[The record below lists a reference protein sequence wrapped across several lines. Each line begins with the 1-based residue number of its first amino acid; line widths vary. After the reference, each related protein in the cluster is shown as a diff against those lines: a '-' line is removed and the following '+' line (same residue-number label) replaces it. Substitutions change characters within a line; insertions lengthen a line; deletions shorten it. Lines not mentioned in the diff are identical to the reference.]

1 MRFKNQLVVVT
12 GAGSGIGRATA
23 QLIASEG
30 GLVAVNDI
38 DPARVDAVVAHIRSQ
53 GGEAVPLV
61 ADVSQEEAVRLAVD
75 GLIEDHGRID
85 ILINNAGIMMRK
97 AGHELTT
104 AQWRQAM
111 AINLDSVFFWCHA
124 VATRSM
130 LPRRQGVIVN
140 VASLAGMVAIPNGAA
155 YVASKHAVVGLTKA
169 LALDWGGYNVRVNAV
184 CPGMT
189 WTDLST
195 ADKQKNPEM
204 FVQRER
210 RIPLGH
216 AAEPLE
222 QAQAIA
228 FLASSQASAVHGLIM
243 NVDGGN
249 LAMHSGTSLTPPPPL
264 G

>member
-1 MRFKNQLVVVT
+1 MRFQDQVVVVT
-12 GAGSGIGRATA
+12 GAGSGIGRAAA
-23 QLIASEG
+23 QLLAAEG
-30 GLVAVNDI
+30 GRVFVNDI
-38 DPARVDAVVAHIRSQ
+38 DPSRVDATVGDIRGQ
-53 GGEAVPLV
+53 GGQAYPLV
-61 ADVSQEEAVRLAVD
+61 ADVADEAAVRQAVD
-75 GLIEDHGRID
+75 QVVADVGRID
-85 ILINNAGIMMRK
+85 VLVNNAGIMMR
-97 AGHELTT
+97 APGHELST
-104 AQWRQAM
+104 AQWRRAM
-111 AINLDSVFFWCHA
+111 AVNLDSVFFWCHS

-169 LALDWGGYNVRVNAV
+169 LALDWGPYNIRINAL

-204 FVQRER
+204 FIQRER
-210 RIPLGH
+210 RIPLGR
-216 AAEPLE
+216 AAEPME

-228 FLASSQASAVHGLIM
+228 FLASTQSSAVHGLVM

-249 LAMHSGTSLTPPPPL
+249 LAMHSGTTLTPPP